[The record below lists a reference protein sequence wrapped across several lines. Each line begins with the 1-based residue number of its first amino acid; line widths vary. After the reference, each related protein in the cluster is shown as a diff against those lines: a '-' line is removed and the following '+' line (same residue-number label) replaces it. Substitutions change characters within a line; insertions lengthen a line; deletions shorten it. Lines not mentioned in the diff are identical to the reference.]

1 MVLFLR
7 PCTIV
12 VDVAVDGDIGVIHPA
27 SGGMSIPPN
36 MASKIGFNTCV
47 NISEGVLEMAASWEI
62 RIFMFCRLPKQNEK
76 ACSRSSRAR
85 L

>member
-7 PCTIV
+7 PCIIV
-12 VDVAVDGDIGVIHPA
+12 VDVAVDGDIGIHPA

-36 MASKIGFNTCV
+36 IASKIGFNTCV